1 MHISCAFKM
10 RRPSLHRFLH
20 STVTIKRI
28 IRNYILITSETQTMN
43 IMDCSP
49 GQNNSGWCIAIISKG
64 LSSLLLLGGSGGVDP
79 IILKF
84 ECPKMRFPAFWALN

>member
-1 MHISCAFKM
+1 MMIPKRRLLTLIFACLCFKK
-10 RRPSLHRFLH
+10 SLLVKTLYEIH
-20 STVTIKRI
+20 
-28 IRNYILITSETQTMN
+28 ILIISETQTVN